1 MAQDGRKRFFLCL
14 IISCSKIAFG
24 VSKPK
29 NIDSGS
35 PLNQEF
41 LRVVS
46 LLPTY
51 KAFLD
56 EWERGGG
63 GGGMRRSESKRQLL

>member
-1 MAQDGRKRFFLCL
+1 MWFITRVRTIHL
-14 IISCSKIAFG
+14 ITFG

-63 GGGMRRSESKRQLL
+63 GGGDEAK